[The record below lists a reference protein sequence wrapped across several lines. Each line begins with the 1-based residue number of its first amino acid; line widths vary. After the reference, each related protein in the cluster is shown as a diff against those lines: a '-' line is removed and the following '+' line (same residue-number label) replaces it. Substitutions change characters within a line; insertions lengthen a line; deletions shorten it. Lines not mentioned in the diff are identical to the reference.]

1 MKSDSALDALWEL
14 EGRLTDS
21 AGSMEKEAAQKSL
34 SGPAAERL
42 ANKADGVRMARTL
55 VWDAIRERTKNGSS
69 SNGGDI
75 GS

>member
-1 MKSDSALDALWEL
+1 MKSDSALDALWAL

-21 AGSMEKEAAQKSL
+21 AGSMEKEATQKSL

-42 ANKADGVRMARTL
+42 ANKADGIRMARTF

-69 SNGGDI
+69 PNGDI
-75 GS
+75 G

>member
-21 AGSMEKEAAQKSL
+21 AGSMEKEATQKSL

-42 ANKADGVRMARTL
+42 ANKADGIRMARTF
-55 VWDAIRERTKNGSS
+55 VWDAIRERTKNGSGP
-69 SNGGDI
+69 NGSDFD
-75 GS
+75 S

>member
-21 AGSMEKEAAQKSL
+21 AGSMEKEATQKSL

-42 ANKADGVRMARTL
+42 ANKADGIRLARTY
-55 VWDAIRERTKNGSS
+55 VWDAIRDRTNNGS
-69 SNGGDI
+69 NGDLA
-75 GS
+75 S